1 MISNEL
7 KKPLDDF
14 FNRLRLLYGFLFH
27 LQNQLNNFSDLFRK
41 SVDESDFDISDIG
54 AGARLVIRDL
64 IEMSETEEEKL
75 LPLRG
80 FVTRGEEYL
89 ELKEVLIHR
98 ESAWT
103 TSQGYEAFETFLFD
117 MLATFLFEN
126 PQSANL
132 SKLQKF
138 EEKKGKG
145 LKPQDLSYWGK
156 YVRYTYRGNGNRKV
170 FKRIKN
176 FASVIEEIEEESAWG
191 FDLSRW
197 YSVATTVRHAITHS
211 NAKIRRADLQ
221 NWSQEKKELLER
233 LFPGH
238 YSEGAYLIE
247 MKAKD
252 VKIVFKLF
260 AEYAYVIFRGLSQR
274 IE

>member
-41 SVDESDFDISDIG
+41 SVDESDFDMSDIG
-54 AGARLVIRDL
+54 AGARLIIRDL
-64 IEMSETEEEKL
+64 IEMSEMEEEKL

-98 ESAWT
+98 EAAWT

-126 PQSANL
+126 SQSANS
-132 SKLQKF
+132 SKLRKF
-138 EEKKGKG
+138 EEKKGKSN
-145 LKPQDLSYWGK
+145 PQDLSDWEK
-156 YVRYTYRGNGNRKV
+156 YVRYTYRGSGNRKV

-176 FASVIEEIEEESAWG
+176 FAPVIERIEEENAWG

-211 NAKIRRADLQ
+211 NAKIRRANLQ
-221 NWSQEKKELLER
+221 DWSQEKKELLEK

-238 YSEGAYLIE
+238 YSGGAYLIE

-252 VKIVFKLF
+252 AKVILALF